1 MIIYTQWWC
10 AGGNSDNNK
19 DNYDNNENND
29 SDDNDD
35 NNDNN
40 ENDDSQFYSR
50 SGLQISITWP
60 LSHLPA
66 SHFTN
71 MSTVS

>member
-1 MIIYTQWWC
+1 MMTIIYTQWCC
-10 AGGNSDNNK
+10 AGENIDQNK
-19 DNYDNNENND
+19 DDYDN
-29 SDDNDD
+29 DDNDD
-35 NNDNN
+35 NDEND

-50 SGLQISITWP
+50 SGSQISITWP

-66 SHFTN
+66 SHFTT

>member
-1 MIIYTQWWC
+1 MMMTIIYTQWCC
-10 AGGNSDNNK
+10 AG
-19 DNYDNNENND
+19 ENND
-29 SDDNDD
+29 QNKDDYDNDD
-35 NNDNN
+35 NNGNN
-40 ENDDSQFYSR
+40 DKDDSQFYSR

-71 MSTVS
+71 MSTNILDSQ

>member
-1 MIIYTQWWC
+1 MMTIIYTQWCC
-10 AGGNSDNNK
+10 AGENIDQNK
-19 DNYDNNENND
+19 DDYDND
-29 SDDNDD
+29 GNDD
-35 NNDNN
+35 NND
-40 ENDDSQFYSR
+40 NDDSQFYSR

-66 SHFTN
+66 SHFTT

>member
-1 MIIYTQWWC
+1 MMVTIIYTQWCC
-10 AGGNSDNNK
+10 AGENNDQNK
-19 DNYDNNENND
+19 DNYDK
-29 SDDNDD
+29 DD

-40 ENDDSQFYSR
+40 ENDDNDENDDSQFYSR

-66 SHFTN
+66 SHLTT